1 MMNGGLESRDR
12 GTRAAGLAAA
22 PTPPVLREASEI
34 AVAAIAAAK
43 AVQRRTLECAIDAVD
58 ALTAWCGGASGGG
71 ISGGG
76 AAGGSGAGTMG
87 GALMRRGRGAG
98 GGGASGLW
106 GGGDPLKGSRKMW
119 VAGLMVV
126 ALISLLN
133 TSHMRDFKKDDV
145 APFVTS
151 LASSEA
157 QLAQQVRAQA
167 GAVSE
172 LAERAQ
178 QQVQLLGALLKRT
191 EALEGA
197 LGRLADG
204 RERELRLQRAIIDG
218 LKARVQQLQQ
228 DVAAARAAPVT
239 TAATAQLP
247 LISPLSPFPFAH
259 LLQEEVASA
268 RATGTTTAM
277 HNPLFPPIPPLSPP
291 LFCSPQL
298 RLQRAII
305 DGLKARVQQLQ
316 QEVAAAHASHAST
329 ASTAT
334 VSTASRT
341 TSAATEGRAAGT
353 RGEQQ
358 QQQQQKQQEGEE
370 HGKGE
375 AEGQGEGEGKEQEQE
390 GRGEEES
397 QRQQQEEGGQGH
409 QEGGQGQ
416 QEQDGGAGG
425 EEQRGVKEEGGMVR
439 EARGEDLELIGR
451 DEVHI
456 ASPQQPLQQWAW
468 PLCLHATSPSPSP
481 TACTSLQCVAP
492 FHHVPATSSPS
503 TMSPPPPLLLP
514 CPRHL
519 LSFYHVPATSS
530 PTLPTLVP
538 LTPTH
543 SLAFTPSQ
551 SHSFPL
557 PFHSSPPLSPTP
569 STSHSWLPP
578 DGSPLAPVRGAVST
592 VFPSHP
598 PEAPMETV
606 VLRCSFA
613 PPAAPGEGEKQR
625 GEGEGALPLGGRV
638 AAVMAG
644 GMTVPLIRE
653 QHLFDKSPPTTTT
666 TFPPPFPSH
675 LTLCLPPLHGPSI
688 SPRALLEFLSYHRLI
703 GITSFLLYN
712 AGGATD
718 PVRAVI
724 HAQAEQGRVE
734 TGQGTAQAGQGRAEL
749 VEMAGLL
756 EREQLWNH
764 GQVPALHDCLYRS
777 RMAARWV
784 LYLDLDDYLWLPPV
798 TEPRPLP
805 PLHILLET
813 YDAVLGLPDPSAPG
827 MAAGGDTATAGGVD
841 AGGGRLWRGGV
852 VRDKKVPKE
861 SQWGGEREGE
871 MQVERF
877 VFHWP
882 EPACHDN
889 EKDGERIFDP
899 SLCPGEQGH
908 RKFIVDPR
916 RVDSMVVFGPIPS
929 HPTYSRMAHVST
941 SDLQLL
947 HYRELGSGTAQGVCD
962 EPTPRWRTVGWW
974 HTDASYARSIAAL
987 RQRAQCNFTSGGV
1000 SWA

>member
-58 ALTAWCGGASGGG
+58 ALTAC
-71 ISGGG
+71 
-76 AAGGSGAGTMG
+76 
-87 GALMRRGRGAG
+87 
-98 GGGASGLW
+98 
-106 GGGDPLKGSRKMW
+106 
-119 VAGLMVV
+119 
-126 ALISLLN
+126 
-133 TSHMRDFKKDDV
+133 
-145 APFVTS
+145 

-204 RERELRLQRAIIDG
+204 REREVVAREIGALGGGGGGGGEGEREGGGGGGGGGGLRLQRAIIDG

-228 DVAAARAAPVT
+228 DVAAARAAP
-239 TAATAQLP
+239 
-247 LISPLSPFPFAH
+247 
-259 LLQEEVASA
+259 EE
-268 RATGTTTAM
+268 
-277 HNPLFPPIPPLSPP
+277 
-291 LFCSPQL
+291 L

-451 DEVHI
+451 DEEYTPFREY
-456 ASPQQPLQQWAW
+456 S
-468 PLCLHATSPSPSP
+468 TPSGYKFVRFSAHRISP
-481 TACTSLQCVAP
+481 TAFAAVGVAP
-492 FHHVPATSSPS
+492 LSA
-503 TMSPPPPLLLP
+503 
-514 CPRHL
+514 RHL
-519 LSFYHVPATSS
+519 
-530 PTLPTLVP
+530 
-538 LTPTH
+538 
-543 SLAFTPSQ
+543 SQ
-551 SHSFPL
+551 
-557 PFHSSPPLSPTP
+557 PLS
-569 STSHSWLPP
+569 HCVWLPP

-813 YDAVLGLPDPSAPG
+813 YDAGNSVTAGSGLAGRTGGDGSGRDSGVVAAAGDTSLSGWGDGSSSSSTGGSRGGSSSTVAGITFGSLWFSIHLCRPRADHEIEVLGLPDPSAPG

-852 VRDKKVPKE
+852 VRDKKVDSMGVFGPIP
-861 SQWGGEREGE
+861 SHPTYPRMAHLSTSDLQLLHYRELGSGT
-871 MQVERF
+871 Q
-877 VFHWP
+877 
-882 EPACHDN
+882 
-889 EKDGERIFDP
+889 
-899 SLCPGEQGH
+899 QG
-908 RKFIVDPR
+908 
-916 RVDSMVVFGPIPS
+916 VDSMGVFGPIPS